1 MPLGAADQ
9 DGRDDVEYQRRL
21 RQVLRKGCQPGVYL
35 AFLKVHQH
43 PFTEQQHRFAVGS
56 GAIHPVGSK
65 ERFAQVDIAGF
76 GQQLAAQGDDF
87 G

>member
-21 RQVLRKGCQPGVYL
+21 RQVLRESRQPGAHV
-35 AFLKVHQH
+35 AGSEVHQH
-43 PFTEQQHRFAVGS
+43 PFAEQQDRFTVSG